1 MSSDSTAGSSGG
13 SSPEK
18 SKRLRRPHP
27 ATEERL
33 RNGEFDPNQNTAP
46 VMKSKLSA
54 DAPEF
59 VPKFSYIP
67 PDQQQDDLYQDFQ
80 RLVSIRPSHLSAV
93 TTTGPSGKDSIADIF
108 KDAVFSLTSNPA
120 PMEEYMKR
128 VTDLL
133 NNDVTDTAV
142 INDIIETLFEQSISE
157 PNFRFT
163 GAKICKY
170 LSHQLKGHPVFS
182 NFRGL
187 FLNRCKSEFVRRQ
200 ELLNNNLE
208 RLCGLSMFFGEL
220 FLVLEI
226 EHDGYLVKIGL
237 LRSAISDLLR
247 TLLSSLDDVTVK
259 CATQLL
265 KLTGTALM
273 ETTDLQGNFDDIFD
287 KIKSLEKHPQL
298 NKTSHCLINSV
309 LSRLEYNFG
318 VGQQPS
324 PQKPVQ
330 TFQGGQQSTDF
341 DNEPIFYNTEGQP
354 ITREEA
360 GYDDI
365 IGLNSE
371 EQEAFLQWEAEN
383 YANQQWNEQGG
394 DGFSNQGQW
403 SDGAANGY
411 VQQPWSTGMSDYTQ
425 WSADQEQG
433 GFGYNEADLYG
444 DYSSDMDD
452 EMAAAYEMFLKESG
466 QSRH

>member
-18 SKRLRRPHP
+18 SRKLRRPHP
-27 ATEERL
+27 STQERL

-59 VPKFSYIP
+59 VPKFAYIQ
-67 PDQQQDDLYQDFQ
+67 PDQQQDALYQDFQ

-93 TTTGPSGKDSIADIF
+93 TTTGPSGNDSIADIF

-128 VTDLL
+128 ITDQL
-133 NNDVTDTAV
+133 NQGVSDPTV
-142 INDIIETLFEQSISE
+142 IQDIIETLLEQSISE

-163 GAKICKY
+163 GAKICKL
-170 LSHQLKGHPVFS
+170 LSHQLKSHPVFN
-182 NFRGL
+182 NFRST
-187 FLNRCKSEFVRRQ
+187 FLNRIKAEFDKRE
-200 ELLNNNLE
+200 ELLNSNVE

-220 FLVLEI
+220 FLVLEVEQKDTGVMI
-226 EHDGYLVKIGL
+226 KIGI
-237 LRSAISDLLR
+237 LRNAISDLLR
-247 TLLSSLDDVTVK
+247 TLLSQPDDVTVK

-273 ETTDLQGNFDDIFD
+273 ETTDLTGNFDDIFN

-330 TFQGGQQSTDF
+330 AYPGQQSTSF
-341 DNEPIFYNTEGQP
+341 NNEPIFYNTEGQP

-360 GYDDI
+360 GYSDI
-365 IGLNSE
+365 EGLNSE

-383 YANQQWNEQGG
+383 YANQQWVDQGG
-394 DGFSNQGQW
+394 DGYVNEGQW
-403 SDGAANGY
+403 SDQGTNGY

-425 WSADQEQG
+425 WSTDQDQ
-433 GFGYNEADLYG
+433 GFGFNESEYYG